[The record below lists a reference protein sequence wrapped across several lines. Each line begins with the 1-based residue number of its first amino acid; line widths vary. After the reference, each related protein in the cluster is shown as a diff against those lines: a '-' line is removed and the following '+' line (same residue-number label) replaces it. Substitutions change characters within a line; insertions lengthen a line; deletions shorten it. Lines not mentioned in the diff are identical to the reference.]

1 MQVIQKDLDFH
12 FRPGRS
18 NYGTKKL
25 GSEMLQIRRSVTPF
39 FILGIKYF
47 A

>member
-1 MQVIQKDLDFH
+1 MQVIQKDLISILG
-12 FRPGRS
+12 RGRS

-25 GSEMLQIRRSVTPF
+25 GSEMLQTRRSVTPF
-39 FILGIKYF
+39 FIVGIKYF

>member
-1 MQVIQKDLDFH
+1 MIQKDLDFH
-12 FRPGRS
+12 FRPE
-18 NYGTKKL
+18 TLVKAALKTD
-25 GSEMLQIRRSVTPF
+25 SVTPF